1 MIDGKQVTRR
11 SSYKETENERLNSL
25 IRTEYECF
33 VSCIRKIDKKY
44 DYKWL
49 TGNGIEE
56 NIITALLDV
65 EKQPNKILSLLTDR
79 QREVYVLHYIHG
91 YEQVEIAEYLKISK
105 QGVNKIL
112 QFIDNKIYKVIIADA
127 LSNLRLELEL
137 EKPYT
142 IEGQKLPFTLKKI
155 KIFL

>member
-1 MIDGKQVTRR
+1 M
-11 SSYKETENERLNSL
+11 
-25 IRTEYECF
+25 
-33 VSCIRKIDKKY
+33 
-44 DYKWL
+44 
-49 TGNGIEE
+49 
-56 NIITALLDV
+56 LDV

-137 EKPYT
+137 EKP
-142 IEGQKLPFTLKKI
+142 
-155 KIFL
+155 

>member
-1 MIDGKQVTRR
+1 MIDGKQVIRK
-11 SSYKETENERLNSL
+11 SSYTNNDIERL

-49 TGNGIEE
+49 IGQSVEE

-65 EKQPNKILSLLTDR
+65 EEQHDKILNLLTER
-79 QREVYVLHYIHG
+79 QREIYILHYIHG
-91 YEQVEIAEYLKISK
+91 YEQVEIAEELKISK
-105 QGVNKIL
+105 QGVNKNL
-112 QFIDNKIYKVIIADA
+112 QLIDKKIYKVITAEA

-137 EKPYT
+137 ENY
-142 IEGQKLPFTLKKI
+142 GC
-155 KIFL
+155 